1 MSTTYPIEC
10 SSRFRKSHCS
20 SSGGGSSSSGSGI
33 EMKRSLPVSTSY
45 GGSSPSPRDNV
56 VISSSD
62 RGDERET
69 ALLRL
74 LSDVQRGFFF
84 LFFV

>member
-62 RGDERET
+62 RGDEREVKSVFLPF
-69 ALLRL
+69 LLPLPL
-74 LSDVQRGFFF
+74 LS
-84 LFFV
+84 